1 MSIFERKQDTLLFT
15 QIFKDNKL
23 FINQSKVVKKNNFE
37 LQYKYLNCCDSEK
50 YYESDKNLVDS
61 YLIMKTK

>member
-23 FINQSKVVKKNNFE
+23 FINHSKVVKKNNFE

-50 YYESDKNLVDS
+50 YYESGQKPGDS
-61 YLIMKTK
+61 YLIMQTK